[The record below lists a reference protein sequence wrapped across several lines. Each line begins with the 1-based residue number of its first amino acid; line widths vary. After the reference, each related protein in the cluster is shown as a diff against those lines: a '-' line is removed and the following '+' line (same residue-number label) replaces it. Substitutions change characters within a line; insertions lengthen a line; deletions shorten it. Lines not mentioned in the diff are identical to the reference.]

1 MAKCITAL
9 AMFLLVFTGN
19 AKACDACG
27 CSVNGVGVGLMA
39 TYRQNYI
46 GFQYQYLPFRSTL
59 EHGQGSKDYFHSFE
73 LAIRYSVLQRLNLQL
88 YQPYHLNIRHS
99 QDGNAQLSGLGDTR
113 FLANYTLFNQTI
125 FSGKMRLY
133 VEAGAGVKAPT
144 GHFNPDLHDQRNLPE
159 NFNPGNGSW
168 AGLAQANIVL
178 NRDNGGLL
186 LTANYQHSRPAS
198 NGYRFGHQWSGQ
210 ALVFNQ
216 FQFKGKPSLAPFTGV
231 SVEKTFQDMEADG
244 KYAASTGGH
253 AMYLAFGTNLRYEDW
268 LLGISYAEPIS
279 QHISNAEVEAK
290 GRLTVQFSHIF

>member
-9 AMFLLVFTGN
+9 AMFLIVFTG
-19 AKACDACG
+19 KTMACDACG
-27 CSVNGVGVGLMA
+27 CSVNGIGVGLMA

-46 GFQYQYLPFRSTL
+46 GVQHQYAPFRSTL

-73 LAIRYSVLQRLNLQL
+73 LAIRYSVSNRLNLQL
-88 YQPYHLNIRHS
+88 YQPYRLNIRHS
-99 QDGNAQLSGLGDTR
+99 LDGNARLSGLGDTR
-113 FLANYTLFNQTI
+113 FLANYTFFNQAI
-125 FSGKMRLY
+125 FSRKMRLF

-144 GHFNPDLHDQRNLPE
+144 GHFNPDLHAQRNLPE

-178 NRDNGGLL
+178 SRKNGGLL
-186 LTANYQHSRPAS
+186 LTTSYQHNRPAS

-210 ALVFNQ
+210 AMVFNQ
-216 FQFKGKPSLAPFTGV
+216 FQVNEKLSVTPFVGV
-231 SVEKTFQDMEADG
+231 SAEKTFQDLKADG

-253 AMYLAFGTNLRYEDW
+253 AMYLALGTNLRHDNW
-268 LLGISYAEPIS
+268 LLGISYAEPVS